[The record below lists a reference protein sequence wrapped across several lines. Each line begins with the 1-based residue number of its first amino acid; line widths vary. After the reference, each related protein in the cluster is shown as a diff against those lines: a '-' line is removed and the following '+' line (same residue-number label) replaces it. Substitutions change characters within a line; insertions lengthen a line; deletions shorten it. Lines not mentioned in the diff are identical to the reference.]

1 MFSKLLFCLRGLK
14 KGSPALPCS
23 LTSVPSSSVAC
34 LTPFS
39 SQSVT
44 NHPASPLPYLQPSS
58 TSALDVRALTPGSQG
73 HSPVVPA
80 PLLPLTSL
88 HPHQTSFNSSRALYS
103 SYPPHLHMCC
113 SFQLELFFFFSLLP
127 YPTPICKLQPTQ
139 TFLEGC
145 MTQAFTPFPWILPHN
160 PIAAWTPLL

>member
-14 KGSPALPCS
+14 KGSLALPCS

-44 NHPASPLPYLQPSS
+44 SHPASPLPYLQTSS

-113 SFQLELFFFFSLLP
+113 SFQLELFFFFLSFPILPPFVSCNLHKLSWKAVWLRLLLP
-127 YPTPICKLQPTQ
+127 SPGFCPIIP
-139 TFLEGC
+139 
-145 MTQAFTPFPWILPHN
+145 
-160 PIAAWTPLL
+160 